1 MGESLVAGEAEDRSA
16 RRSACFP
23 KDGDL
28 PEPPERSSAPP
39 RLQFAVGAI
48 RRSPAGDFSLSGC
61 ALKHTLVQERKT

>member
-28 PEPPERSSAPP
+28 PEPPERSGDPPGCSLLSAQSDG
-39 RLQFAVGAI
+39 RQRVTSHCQGA
-48 RRSPAGDFSLSGC
+48 P
-61 ALKHTLVQERKT
+61 

>member
-23 KDGDL
+23 RMGICPSRL
-28 PEPPERSSAPP
+28 SEAATP